1 VSLLSCEGKD
11 RTDISSPISASDF
24 SALISLPPGPHRLK
38 FIVDREWK
46 ASKHLPVAT
55 DADGNLINY
64 LQVNAA
70 DSKLAA
76 GFWNT
81 SSGPTT
87 AAGVSTAASAT
98 PAPPMWPGFEDEEV
112 AVTWE
117 SEEED
122 WTQEIPPE
130 LVEWGEW
137 EAERD
142 ALENASS
149 FSNVGAGGGPPPTL
163 PPPPASSGVPPPSLP
178 AQLEKGPLNHSAYV
192 TQGSGDD
199 NSILPKPDHSVINH
213 LAASPIKGGFLSV
226 GVTTRYKRKASLI
239 SRHSFLEK
247 APLTLRRFSSRQF
260 VTIVS
265 HMPRSGPCPFR
276 SLLPC

>member
-1 VSLLSCEGKD
+1 MFRD
-11 RTDISSPISASDF
+11 SASDF
-24 SALISLPPGPHRLK
+24 SALISLPPGNHRLK

-64 LQVNAA
+64 LQVNPTT
-70 DSKLAA
+70 SKIAA
-76 GFWNT
+76 GYWT
-81 SSGPTT
+81 AAASSSGQPTW
-87 AAGVSTAASAT
+87 VAT
-98 PAPPMWPGFEDEEV
+98 PPKQAQAPMWAGFEDEELLGQD
-112 AVTWE
+112 E
-117 SEEED
+117 ENEEEEE
-122 WTQEIPPE
+122 WTQEIPKE

-142 ALENASS
+142 ALENESAISLPE
-149 FSNVGAGGGPPPTL
+149 GGVRPPPKEL

-178 AQLEKGPLNHSAYV
+178 AQLEKGPLNHAAYV

-226 GVTTRYKRKASLI
+226 GVTTRYKRKV
-239 SRHSFLEK
+239 SR
-247 APLTLRRFSSRQF
+247 
-260 VTIVS
+260 
-265 HMPRSGPCPFR
+265 
-276 SLLPC
+276 

>member
-1 VSLLSCEGKD
+1 MSPKHAD
-11 RTDISSPISASDF
+11 RGVERVLIADILGCGSPSDF

-64 LQVNAA
+64 LQVNAT
-70 DSKLAA
+70 DSKVAA
-76 GFWNT
+76 GFWTNT
-81 SSGPTT
+81 SGPVTPAGDPR
-87 AAGVSTAASAT
+87 AAAT
-98 PAPPMWPGFEDEEV
+98 PAPPIWPGFEDEDDLT
-112 AVTWE
+112 ANDLDD
-117 SEEED
+117 ED

-137 EAERD
+137 EIERD
-142 ALENASS
+142 NALDAAAAANENGEGAASPKI
-149 FSNVGAGGGPPPTL
+149 PPA
-163 PPPPASSGVPPPSLP
+163 PASSGVPPPSLP
-178 AQLEKGPLNHSAYV
+178 AQLEKGPLNHAAYV

-226 GVTTRYKRKASLI
+226 GVTTRYKRKVRAK
-239 SRHSFLEK
+239 RW
-247 APLTLRRFSSRQF
+247 
-260 VTIVS
+260 
-265 HMPRSGPCPFR
+265 
-276 SLLPC
+276 